1 MQDSRDPQIAQEIS
15 ERLKEIRT
23 KSGLSQAKFAKELG
37 VSQGNVATWEKGTS
51 LPGALALHAI
61 NQKFNCP
68 IDWILTG
75 STSTIINMDALP
87 AINKKAEAIDPDLKE
102 MCDILQMLMLAG
114 DADLR
119 GWTKIQFKNAF
130 KDYLAM
136 LEEEKKLH
144 A

>member
-1 MQDSRDPQIAQEIS
+1 MS
-15 ERLKEIRT
+15 
-23 KSGLSQAKFAKELG
+23 
-37 VSQGNVATWEKGTS
+37 V
-51 LPGALALHAI
+51 
-61 NQKFNCP
+61 
-68 IDWILTG
+68 DWILKG
-75 STSTIINMDALP
+75 E
-87 AINKKAEAIDPDLKE
+87 EADHADISPFQQQKSGADFDPDMKE
-102 MCDILQMLMLAG
+102 MIEILQMLMLAG

>member
-1 MQDSRDPQIAQEIS
+1 MSEQGTLGSRLLSLRKSSKITLQALSDQSGIS
-15 ERLKEIRT
+15 R
-23 KSGLSQAKFAKELG
+23 SNLSKYEKDDVNPTADAI
-37 VSQGNVATWEKGTS
+37 VSLCRFFKVSSDWLLMGIDTPK
-51 LPGALALHAI
+51 
-61 NQKFNCP
+61 QKV
-68 IDWILTG
+68 
-75 STSTIINMDALP
+75 
-87 AINKKAEAIDPDLKE
+87 EAITDPDLKE
-102 MCDILQMLMLAG
+102 MCDILQMLMQSG

>member
-1 MQDSRDPQIAQEIS
+1 VQDPRDPQITQEIAG
-15 ERLKEIRT
+15 RLKEIR
-23 KSGLSQAKFAKELG
+23 KKAGLSQARFAKELG
-37 VSQGNVATWEKGTS
+37 VSQGNVATWETGAS
-51 LPGALALHAI
+51 LPGALALRAI
-61 NQKFNCP
+61 NQKFDCSVDWMLNGDGPERIATEP
-68 IDWILTG
+68 IPQQKI
-75 STSTIINMDALP
+75 
-87 AINKKAEAIDPDLKE
+87 EADFDPDLKD
-102 MCDILQMLMLAG
+102 MMALLKRLMHDD

>member
-1 MQDSRDPQIAQEIS
+1 MQSPQ
-15 ERLKEIRT
+15 
-23 KSGLSQAKFAKELG
+23 
-37 VSQGNVATWEKGTS
+37 
-51 LPGALALHAI
+51 
-61 NQKFNCP
+61 QK
-68 IDWILTG
+68 I
-75 STSTIINMDALP
+75 
-87 AINKKAEAIDPDLKE
+87 EADFDPDLKD
-102 MCDILQMLMLAG
+102 MMALLKRLMHDD

>member
-1 MQDSRDPQIAQEIS
+1 MQESLDIKNEIVS
-15 ERLKEIRT
+15 RLKLIRA
-23 KSGLSQAKFAKELG
+23 KSGLSQTSFAKELG
-37 VSQGNVATWEKGTS
+37 VSSGNVGMWETGKA
-51 LPGALALHAI
+51 LPGAIALIAI
-61 NQKFNCP
+61 SQKFDCT

-75 STSTIINMDALP
+75 SASTIINMDILP
-87 AINKKAEAIDPDLKE
+87 EINKKDEVIDPDFKD
-102 MCDILQMLMLAG
+102 MYDILQMLMLAG

-136 LEEEKKLH
+136 IEEEKKLH

>member
-1 MQDSRDPQIAQEIS
+1 MQELPESQISQEITD
-15 ERLKEIRT
+15 RLRSIRK

-37 VSQGNVATWEKGTS
+37 VSPGNVGMWETGSS
-51 LPGALALHAI
+51 LPGALALRGIAL
-61 NQKFNCP
+61 KFGCSV
-68 IDWILTG
+68 DWILTG
-75 STSTIINMDALP
+75 DGPERIATEPILQQKI
-87 AINKKAEAIDPDLKE
+87 EADFDPDLKD
-102 MCDILQMLMLAG
+102 MMDLLQRLMH
-114 DADLR
+114 DDDTDLR